1 MCSMFWYRDLT
12 SYTAKRRLIWFPP
25 QHKNYIRLEPL
36 QTLMI
41 PWNIHIYCKIC
52 FHLQQNN
59 FMLSQ
64 FYWKK
69 EKNKKD
75 CKCSHMKSCCLGRN
89 RMETSRDVAGSVDV
103 CIIRKW
109 IESFLI
115 QPALHLT
122 QNKSAC
128 SEGLGQIIK
137 MQFDLLHTLLCWS
150 PPINK
155 LNKKGCLLPTISIFF
170 H

>member
-12 SYTAKRRLIWFPP
+12 SYTAKRTLIWFPP

-75 CKCSHMKSCCLGRN
+75 CKCSHMKSCYLGRN

-103 CIIRKW
+103 CII
-109 IESFLI
+109 
-115 QPALHLT
+115 
-122 QNKSAC
+122 
-128 SEGLGQIIK
+128 SELNL
-137 MQFDLLHTLLCWS
+137 FSYSLLFTLLRISRLVLRVWA
-150 PPINK
+150 K
-155 LNKKGCLLPTISIFF
+155 LSKCNSTFCILFFADHLL
-170 H
+170 